1 MSKFEYPAIL
11 EKIDKWWSGIIGAVM
26 VPLISFILQGW
37 QNINIVIAIIIGV
50 VAGVLIHYTWD
61 NFIWS
66 RPESPFGRENE
77 VNRLISKIRT
87 GQSGVV
93 IGAFGEEKTQILQ
106 YLRDKTYLNHT
117 ERKRLIF
124 SFIDLSTWDRQSQR
138 SGFWRAVLEPL
149 NEISVIKQDYEAC
162 KSQDFTRVSVENLL
176 GAMYRNKI
184 RLILIMDRFHEIIH
198 FNHLS
203 QPEFLA
209 NLRSLAPS
217 RNPSPLCLIVTSK
230 ESLLKLHKALMLM
243 KNVTTSPY
251 FNFMNDDEVILGIL
265 AEGKADTFIKKYKF
279 SETENNTIKKIAGY
293 HPYLLKL
300 MLNSLREAHA
310 AREDE
315 PLAIAKQSFICRIKE
330 LFENLSTNWSE
341 KTCLTFV
348 AVAQQ
353 KARELSGFED
363 ELKELEKQGLIY
375 KSKDGMWQVS
385 SPAFSEILKDKQM
398 TEICKPKQQV

>member
-11 EKIDKWWSGIIGAVM
+11 EKIDKWWSGALGGILFYFIG
-26 VPLISFILQGW
+26 QW
-37 QNINIVIAIIIGV
+37 QNTNIIAAIILGIGIGIFV
-50 VAGVLIHYTWD
+50 HYS
-61 NFIWS
+61 WS
-66 RPESPFGRENE
+66 RFVWNRPESPFGRENE